1 MNNKN
6 IKLTFS
12 LVLFL
17 ASISQAKVKN
27 EKIEK
32 YIDSEIIKEVNDNTF
47 VKFVDRDIV
56 TKPNENFDVVHY
68 KINNESK
75 SHSIVQDNYGIIANN
90 MDYLDEE
97 YIISSKVFDLT
108 SINDSLEPFNRRMYA
123 FNTQLDK
130 KVVYPVSVVYG
141 TIIPKPIRIG
151 INNFFKNFD
160 EVPTFVNSLL
170 QLKPKKAVNALGR
183 FTVNSTIGILGL
195 TDPATKIGLK
205 KDSETMGDT
214 LGHYGVKSGSYLVL
228 PILGPSTL
236 RDGVGLIA
244 DNTME
249 SYVMGI
255 AEEKLFFDTKIFDK
269 TIYGHTRPIVTG
281 LNARSL
287 ITFRYGDLNSPF
299 EYDLVRAFYYN
310 FRKINIKK

>member
-47 VKFVDRDIV
+47 VKFVDGDIV

-75 SHSIVQDNYGIIANN
+75 SHSTVQDNYGIIANN

-310 FRKINIKK
+310 FRKKKKKK

>member
-47 VKFVDRDIV
+47 VKFVDGDIV

-75 SHSIVQDNYGIIANN
+75 SHSTVQDNYGIIANN